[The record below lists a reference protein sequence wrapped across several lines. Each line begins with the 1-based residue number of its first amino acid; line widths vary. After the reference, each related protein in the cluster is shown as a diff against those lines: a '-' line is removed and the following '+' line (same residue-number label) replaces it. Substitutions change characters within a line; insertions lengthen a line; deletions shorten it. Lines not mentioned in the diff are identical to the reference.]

1 MNITFGLLI
10 VSLAGLLQ
18 GSFILPMTYARKW
31 EWSHKWF
38 AFSILGM
45 LIINWIIAFL
55 IFDNLPD
62 IVSKIPSSLMLIV
75 LLFGLGWGVGA
86 ILFGKGM
93 DLLGM
98 ALGFPIIMGINATA
112 GTIIPAIIFSPD
124 IFLHLKGGLIITGA
138 VFTVGGIIVCAK
150 ASSLKDKVASG
161 EKSKQLGIGLTLAI
175 ISGFTSCLPN
185 LGAAFSGKITT
196 IALDSGVSG
205 LLAGN
210 VVWSL
215 FFTTGAIVNAGYCL
229 YLMHKR
235 RDFKSLLN
243 ENKVTNWLL
252 MVSMSLMWAGSFYFY
267 GIGCSML
274 GDYGLIV
281 GWPLLIT
288 LSIVIGNL
296 WGLYRGEWKGATL
309 GSRRLLNM
317 GLFILIVSIIITAAS
332 NQF

>member
-18 GSFILPMTYARKW
+18 GSFILPMTYTRKW

-45 LIINWIIAFL
+45 LVINWIIAFS
-55 IFDNLPD
+55 IFDNLTG
-62 IVSKIPSSLMLIV
+62 IVAKIPSSLMLV
-75 LLFGLGWGVGA
+75 VMLFGLGWGVGA

-112 GTIIPAIIFSPD
+112 GTIIPALIFSPD
-124 IFLHLKGGLIITGA
+124 IFFHLKGGLIVAGA
-138 VFTVGGIIVCAK
+138 VLTIGGIIICAK
-150 ASSLKDKVASG
+150 ASSLKDKVAPG
-161 EKSKQLGIGLTLAI
+161 DTSKKLGIGLTLAI

-185 LGAAFSGKITT
+185 LGAAFSGKITA
-196 IALDSGVSG
+196 IALDSGVG
-205 LLAGN
+205 GVLAGN

-215 FFTTGAIVNAGYCL
+215 FFTTGAVVNAGYCL
-229 YLMHKR
+229 YLMRKGGNFRTLINEHK
-235 RDFKSLLN
+235 
-243 ENKVTNWLL
+243 TINWLL
-252 MVSMSLMWAGSFYFY
+252 MISMSLMWTGSFYFY

-274 GDYGLIV
+274 GNYGLIV

-296 WGLYRGEWKGATL
+296 WGLYRGEWKDATYR
-309 GSRRLLNM
+309 SRSLLNM
-317 GLFILIVSIIITAAS
+317 GLFILIVSIFLTAAS

>member
-18 GSFILPMTYARKW
+18 GSFILPMTYTRKW

-38 AFSILGM
+38 AFSVLGM
-45 LIINWIIAFL
+45 LIINWIIAFF
-55 IFDNLPD
+55 IFDNLID
-62 IVSKIPSSLMLIV
+62 IVAKIPSSLMLV
-75 LLFGLGWGVGA
+75 MLLFGLGWGVGA

-112 GTIIPAIIFSPD
+112 GTIIPALIFSPD
-124 IFLHLKGGLIITGA
+124 IFLHIKGGLIIIGA
-138 VFTVGGIIVCAK
+138 LFTIGGIIVCAK
-150 ASSLKDKVASG
+150 ASSLKDKVSSG
-161 EKSKQLGIGLTLAI
+161 EKSKNLGIGLILAI

-185 LGAAFSGKITT
+185 LGAAFSGKITA
-196 IALDSGVSG
+196 IALDSGVPDI
-205 LLAGN
+205 LAGN

-229 YLMHKR
+229 YLMR
-235 RDFKSLLN
+235 RSRNVKSLLN
-243 ENKVTNWLL
+243 EFKATNWLL
-252 MVSMSLMWAGSFYFY
+252 LFSMSLMWAGSFYFY

-274 GDYGLIV
+274 GNYGLIV

-288 LSIVIGNL
+288 LSIVVGNL
-296 WGLYRGEWKGATL
+296 WGLYRGEWKDAT
-309 GSRRLLNM
+309 SRSKKLLNM
-317 GLFILIVSIIITAAS
+317 GLFILIMAIAVTAAS